1 MNLKAKIAFSF
12 KIKTLRS
19 FYFLYQIK
27 TESLNRMITMIYAI
41 AFFLNKNL
49 IFTVSRTFA

>member
-27 TESLNRMITMIYAI
+27 TESLNRMITTIYAI